1 MIPYLVCEF
10 SRPTVSNLVKECFGS
25 DFPDIFKKTQLVY
38 LFHYLKDLGAK
49 SVLLEREYIDKDYL
63 EDYSRYYVKCFN
75 NGGHKCARLH
85 FFNSKIDHTTL
96 DKALKTSPSSEECMS
111 IVESYLGFIVIK
123 PLSQTFI
130 GKTCLKQYSSLG
142 VNEPGNKFLFK
153 RYDVNLFGIKL
164 NIDTVA
170 FQEQDT
176 VVSACATTAIWTA
189 LHGSQEKSVRQIPAC
204 SEITTNA
211 INHIDG
217 SSNRFPNDGLTNK
230 QILRALDAEG
240 LKYHNESLNEVSAK
254 RLFDTVKYHID
265 SNIPLILGVVIRKQG
280 EESGGH
286 AVTILGYA
294 EKDVHNVLYV
304 HDDRLGPFAKAVIT
318 EVGKKCELTLQRKD
332 DNGNWEEPHEFLMPQ
347 TLIVPTHKKV
357 RISYE
362 LPRNTCQLLLTECK
376 KWHLKT
382 DTQISKEE
390 LDKYYSFNLK
400 LCGISE
406 LKNTIFESDVSLANC
421 DIEIAQL
428 KKAQL
433 LTHSFA
439 RFQWV
444 ASFQVNGIPAFK
456 ILFDATDI
464 PQGNAV
470 SWLYIENGES
480 SKFPL
485 SIINKCVES
494 NISITEQ
501 HSKNFF
507 SSLLKN
513 FKKSKDNYAD
523 YLSTTYGDLRA
534 PKYINKEEC
543 INGYIQENNS
553 VRVFYDAVDDDLDE
567 IYPEQLNLSLIWAI
581 SSNGALLIG
590 EDKGHPTL
598 TGFKP
603 ARISGELKKYSG
615 KWVINYKSGRYSRDY
630 SCVEVYLKNA
640 LNKFRSIF
648 WKSRDALDMEKY

>member
-38 LFHYLKDLGAK
+38 LFHYLKDLGAQ

-85 FFNSKIDHTTL
+85 FFNDVIDHSIL
-96 DKALKTSPSSEECMS
+96 DNVLKSTPNSAAYQAISK
-111 IVESYLGFIVIK
+111 SYLGFIVIK
-123 PLSQTFI
+123 PLPQTFI
-130 GKTCLKQYSSLG
+130 GKTCLKQYSSQG
-142 VNEPGNKFLFK
+142 VNGSSNKFLLK
-153 RYDVNLFGIKL
+153 PYDVNLFGIRL
-164 NIDTVA
+164 HVDTVA
-170 FQEQDT
+170 FQEQDK
-176 VVSACATTAIWTA
+176 VVSACATTAIWAA

-240 LKYHNESLNEVSAK
+240 LKYHNEPLDKVSAK
-254 RLFDTVKYHID
+254 RFFESVKYHID
-265 SNIPLILGVVIRKQG
+265 SDIPLILGVTIRKPD
-280 EESGGH
+280 EEDGGH

-294 EKDVHNVLYV
+294 EKDEHNVLYV

-318 EVGKKCELTLQRKD
+318 EVDGGCELTLQRKD
-332 DNGNWEEPHEFLMPQ
+332 DNGLWKDPHEFLIPQ

-357 RISYE
+357 RISYV
-362 LPRNTCQLLLTECK
+362 LPRNTCQMLLTEFK
-376 KWHLKT
+376 KWHSEF
-382 DTQISKEE
+382 DTQISQEE
-390 LDKYYSFNLK
+390 IDKYYSFSLK

-406 LKNTIFESDVSLANC
+406 LKNLIFASDVTLAN
-421 DIEIAQL
+421 DNNELAL
-428 KKAQL
+428 LDKARF

-444 ASFQVNGIPAFK
+444 ANFKVNGTPAFK
-456 ILFDATDI
+456 VMFDATDI

-470 SWLYIENGES
+470 SWFYVENS
-480 SKFPL
+480 NFSKLPL
-485 SIINKCVES
+485 SILKSYANSKIN
-494 NISITEQ
+494 ITEQ

-507 SSLLKN
+507 SSLLKH
-513 FKKSKDNYAD
+513 FKNPADNYFE

-534 PKYINKEEC
+534 PKYIKEEEC
-543 INGYIQENNS
+543 SDGNIQENSS
-553 VRVFYDAVDDDLDE
+553 VIVYYDAVDDTLDE
-567 IYPEQLNLSLIWAI
+567 IYTEYLDKILIWAI
-581 SSNGALLIG
+581 SSDGGLLIG

-603 ARISGELKKYSG
+603 ARISGELRKVSET
-615 KWVINYKSGRYSRDY
+615 WLINYKSGRYSRDY
-630 SCVEVYLKNA
+630 DCVDSYLCNA
-640 LNKFRSIF
+640 LNKFKSIF
-648 WKSRDALDMEKY
+648 WKSREALDFELL